1 MRLITNMER
10 KISLV
15 LKAASVVAVT
25 VPGAIASDVVGN
37 TNIIRPAAA
46 AAPAGTIHRKR
57 SLSQSL
63 LGSFFA
69 MPMPMPKFDR
79 CWAGMET
86 YYDDGE
92 QRRRPAIDCEFVVP
106 HGYNSTAD
114 IRLGSCRYLDE
125 STCQEKVSV
134 GDDDD
139 DACAGPFVVSG
150 RIRTTAYPDMHPHL
164 GEKAEFNH
172 TYCARADVY
181 EDTDGS
187 GKTQTSFAHVEKE
200 IVITFTGGK
209 NNADG
214 YYSVGM
220 EKDDDPYSENNNG
233 GAARTAMMGLLIGI
247 LIVIPVVAL
256 FSIKKWR
263 RGGGTKIH
271 ESSIAEG
278 QVVVNPTNEVKDGS
292 DVEIEIV

>member
-1 MRLITNMER
+1 MER
-10 KISLV
+10 KLSLV
-15 LKAASVVAVT
+15 LKAAFVVVVT
-25 VPGAIASDVVGN
+25 VTGAIASDVVGN
-37 TNIIRPAAA
+37 TNIIRPAATAA
-46 AAPAGTIHRKR
+46 AAPTGAIHRKR

-69 MPMPMPKFDR
+69 MPRPKFDR

-86 YYDDGE
+86 YDDDGE
-92 QRRRPAIDCEFVVP
+92 QRRRPAIGCEFVVP

-134 GDDDD
+134 GDDDE

-164 GEKAEFNH
+164 SENTEFNH

-187 GKTQTSFAHVEKE
+187 GRTQTSFAHVEKE

-209 NNADG
+209 NYANG
-214 YYSVGM
+214 YYLVAM
-220 EKDDDPYSENNNG
+220 EKDDDDPSSGNNNG
-233 GAARTAMMGLLIGI
+233 GAARSAMMGLLIGI
-247 LIVIPVVAL
+247 LIVIPVVAF

-278 QVVVNPTNEVKDGS
+278 EVAGDTTNELKDGD